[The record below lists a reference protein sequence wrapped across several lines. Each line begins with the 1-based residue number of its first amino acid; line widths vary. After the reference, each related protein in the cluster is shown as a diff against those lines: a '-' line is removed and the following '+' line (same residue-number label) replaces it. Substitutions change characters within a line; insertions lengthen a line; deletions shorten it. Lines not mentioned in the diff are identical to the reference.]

1 MLKNVQTKLNSTET
15 KHLKK
20 NNVLLSAAIDIKITS
35 SCLFVCG
42 LFFSY
47 KLTAFTS
54 SIAYYPGIGYYSNS
68 FSPSQLL
75 VFLTLSD
82 SLDLVVGFLLCDAL
96 KDV

>member
-1 MLKNVQTKLNSTET
+1 MLKNVQTKLNSTES

-20 NNVLLSAAIDIKITS
+20 SNVLLSAAIDIKITS

-47 KLTAFTS
+47 KVTAFTS
-54 SIAYYPGIGYYSNS
+54 SIAYYPGTGYYSNS
-68 FSPSQLL
+68 FSPQLL